1 MLTYKSKREMLP
13 FKCGLCSL
21 VDTKGHC
28 RQLGWSFLQEHQ
40 AGPLELS
47 SGEATHCES
56 CLHLTHMLPFCNACC
71 RSFVFSTNMALLLST
86 HRTPAHTMLPDYPFQ
101 LISAVSTASA
111 LSSLPFPPPAIA
123 AHQCSLAASLIHPH
137 RALRCNKI
145 RLWQSKSHKSRLL
158 INNYGLAQHLP

>member
-101 LISAVSTASA
+101 LISAVFNSIC
-111 LSSLPFPPPAIA
+111 SLFPPLSPSR
-123 AHQCSLAASLIHPH
+123 HCRTSMQFGCLTDSSPQSSQMQQNPSLAVQEPQVPI
-137 RALRCNKI
+137 
-145 RLWQSKSHKSRLL
+145 
-158 INNYGLAQHLP
+158 IN